1 MAVKMTRETQ
11 SLKKILDALI
21 EDEKFR
27 TDEELEYQFCRH
39 GFLIWNRKLNQY
51 AQVTILEDNDGIALE
66 MDHFSKRDGYK
77 NLVMATLNWNEE
89 ELATEMVFKW
99 LTVINGKMF
108 DVKEDRGVPAYTTYR
123 SNGVLTRV
131 RGDV

>member
-77 NLVMATLNWNEE
+77 NLVMASLNWNEE
-89 ELATEMVFKW
+89 ELAAEMVFKW
-99 LTVINGKMF
+99 LTQMEGQLFK
-108 DVKEDRGVPAYTTYR
+108 VKDNFCSTTYMACR
-123 SNGVLTRV
+123 ENGVLQRV
-131 RGDV
+131 RVTG